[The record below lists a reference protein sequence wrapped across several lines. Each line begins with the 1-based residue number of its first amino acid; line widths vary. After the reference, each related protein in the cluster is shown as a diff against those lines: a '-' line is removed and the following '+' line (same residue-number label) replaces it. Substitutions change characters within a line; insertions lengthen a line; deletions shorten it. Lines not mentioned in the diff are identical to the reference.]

1 MLQITSIYDLLLRGS
16 ERVPIGLFQ
25 LQLATAEQLCRLH
38 YKPGVLKAVK
48 ARLKELTD
56 NGFVQADAIPIK
68 HTTGTKVH
76 FSPLYYYTLAQKG
89 MRYLERLGMD
99 VHGSWRASKEVDK
112 HGIFVTHTLELN
124 DILIAAAL
132 LNRVDSRYHLDSF
145 LHERVLKRRPIKVAW
160 NDFGTKQHLN
170 LIPDAFVDLR
180 FTAVDGSRRRMP
192 MLLEHD
198 RGTEEQFFFRRK
210 IRAYITL
217 LKSEAYKQ
225 LFQVGTI
232 TILFTTFVGEQR
244 LKQMRSWTKEELADT
259 NESTNLGFMFYFASL
274 APPITPEQVWFT
286 NKWHLPYDG
295 EPINLLT

>member
-1 MLQITSIYDLLLRGS
+1 MLQITPIYDLLLRGS
-16 ERVPIGLFQ
+16 ERVPIGLFH

-48 ARLKELTD
+48 ARLKDLAD
-56 NGFVQADAIPIK
+56 NGFVQANAIPIK

-89 MRYLERLGMD
+89 MRYLEHLGMD
-99 VHGSWRASKEVDK
+99 VHSSWRASKEVDK

-145 LHERVLKRRPIKVAW
+145 LHERVIKRRPIKVTW
-160 NDFGTKQHLN
+160 NDVGTKQRLN
-170 LIPDAFVDLR
+170 LIPDAFLDLR
-180 FTAVDGSRRRMP
+180 YTAPDGSKRRMP

-210 IRAYITL
+210 IRAYLTL

-232 TILFTTFVGEQR
+232 TILFTTFVGDQR
-244 LKQMRSWTKEELADT
+244 LKQMRAWTREELAET
-259 NESTNLGFMFYFASL
+259 NESRNTGFMFYFA
-274 APPITPEQVWFT
+274 AFEPPITPEQVWLM
-286 NKWHLPYDG
+286 NNWHLSYDG